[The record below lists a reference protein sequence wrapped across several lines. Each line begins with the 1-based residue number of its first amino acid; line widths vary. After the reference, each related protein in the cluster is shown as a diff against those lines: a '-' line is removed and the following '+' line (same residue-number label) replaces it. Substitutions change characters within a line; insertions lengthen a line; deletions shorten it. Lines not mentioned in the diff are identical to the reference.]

1 MLLLIFSFTTFYNV
15 KTLCNN
21 IIALYASFNYP
32 KHIVYC
38 ISNSCLSRTFFSM
51 LQNENFVLGKV
62 CLGSKDK
69 RGYQSVNLPSRNV
82 NTIIPKYVVYNH
94 V

>member
-1 MLLLIFSFTTFYNV
+1 
-15 KTLCNN
+15 
-21 IIALYASFNYP
+21 
-32 KHIVYC
+32 
-38 ISNSCLSRTFFSM
+38 M